1 MAWRTQGITGS
12 NNIPLGSRRKFG
24 GDSPP
29 PGDDGGYNPSQP
41 SGGMSDGN
49 FKRGRSPERG
59 EHSASTDTVP
69 RPILTSLQ
77 LSKQKVARSDARREI
92 DGEMLLRT
100 RQLA

>member
-49 FKRGRSPERG
+49 FKRGRSPDRG
-59 EHSASTDTVP
+59 ECSRSNTITSI
-69 RPILTSLQ
+69 ILTSIQ
-77 LSKQKVARSDARREI
+77 LSK
-92 DGEMLLRT
+92 
-100 RQLA
+100 